1 MSKKNNKKESEN
13 PSLSARK
20 EKKYRYRMEVP
31 IAGVPEEIEIDDIPI
46 DDIVLDEENPRI
58 GYWRDN
64 ILRVTDTTSQEDL
77 VLALKSGNIDEY
89 NRLKRSIEAG
99 EGATEMIWVMKR
111 GEKYLCVDG
120 NTRVIIYRDLRDKY
134 PKKEIYKKIKARILP
149 ENIDERA
156 RNFIRLIAHLRAQ
169 NDWQAY
175 ERARMLYILWYQK
188 GYTEEEL
195 MNTTKLSLNDIR
207 RWREAYKTMNDQF
220 LPRYAQKSDALM
232 KFSYFVEYETKK
244 IKDGMKRHGLEVKD
258 FCDWVGNDEISRAQ
272 DVRDLKKIFETDE
285 VAEIL
290 KEEGFQ
296 AAKEELS
303 LSVPAYSSRLFE
315 HVEKCIVGFKR
326 MSREEERS
334 IVTGEE
340 PKKKEKV
347 IELHNELSSLVDLI
361 TKHETG

>member
-1 MSKKNNKKESEN
+1 
-13 PSLSARK
+13 
-20 EKKYRYRMEVP
+20 MEVP

-244 IKDGMKRHGLEVKD
+244 IKDGMKGHGLEVKD

-303 LSVPAYSSRLFE
+303 LSVPA
-315 HVEKCIVGFKR
+315 
-326 MSREEERS
+326 
-334 IVTGEE
+334 
-340 PKKKEKV
+340 
-347 IELHNELSSLVDLI
+347 
-361 TKHETG
+361 

>member
-1 MSKKNNKKESEN
+1 MSNKRKKKMENPLHGAKREKKE
-13 PSLSARK
+13 
-20 EKKYRYRMEVP
+20 RYRMEVP

-46 DDIVLDEENPRI
+46 DDIILDEENPRI

-64 ILRVTDTTSQEDL
+64 ILRVTDTTSQGDL
-77 VLALKSGNIDEY
+77 ELALKSGNLDEY

-99 EGATEMIWVMKR
+99 GGATEMIWVMKKD
-111 GEKYLCVDG
+111 EKYLCIDG

-134 PKKEIYKKIKARILP
+134 PKRETFKKIKARILP

-156 RNFIRLIAHLRAQ
+156 REFIRLIAHLRAQ

-175 ERARMLYILWYQK
+175 ERARMLYMLWYQR

-195 MNTTKLSLNDIR
+195 QNTTKLSLNDIR

-220 LPRYAQKSDALM
+220 LPRYAHKSDALM

-244 IKDGMKRHGLEVKD
+244 IKDGMIKYGLEIND
-258 FCDWVGNDEISRAQ
+258 FCDWVGNDEITRAQ
-272 DVRDLKKIFETDE
+272 DVRDLRRMFENDE
-285 VAEIL
+285 IVKIL

-303 LSVPAYSSRLFE
+303 LSMPAYGSRLFE
-315 HVEKCIVGFKR
+315 HVEKCIVGFKK
-326 MSREEERS
+326 MSRDEERS
-334 IVTGEE
+334 IVAGEE
-340 PKKKEKV
+340 LKKKEK
-347 IELHNELSSLVDLI
+347 ITELYDELSSFVALI
-361 TKHETG
+361 KRHEEGQ